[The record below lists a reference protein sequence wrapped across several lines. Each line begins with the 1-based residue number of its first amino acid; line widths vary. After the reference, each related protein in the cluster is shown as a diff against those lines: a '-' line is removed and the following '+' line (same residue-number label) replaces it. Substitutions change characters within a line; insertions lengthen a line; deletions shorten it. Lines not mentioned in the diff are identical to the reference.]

1 MYIYDFDGTIY
12 DGDAT
17 IDFYFYCLKENK
29 KLIKYVL
36 IAFINILL
44 ALVRIKKEKDVLES
58 FFKFVT
64 EIDDIDLKLTK
75 FWKINNK
82 KIKQFYLNKKNKN
95 NDIVISASPTFVLE
109 PICKKLKI
117 KDLIATNINKKTGEL
132 TGLDCRH
139 KEKVRRLYEKYINI
153 TVKEAYSDSF
163 IDKPLMD
170 IANAAYLVRKN
181 KIKKLK

>member
-29 KLIKYVL
+29 KLIKFVL

-64 EIDDIDLKLTK
+64 EIEDIDSKITK
-75 FWKINNK
+75 FWKINDK
-82 KIKQFYLNKKNKN
+82 KIKQFYLNK
-95 NDIVISASPTFVLE
+95 
-109 PICKKLKI
+109 
-117 KDLIATNINKKTGEL
+117 
-132 TGLDCRH
+132 
-139 KEKVRRLYEKYINI
+139 
-153 TVKEAYSDSF
+153 
-163 IDKPLMD
+163 
-170 IANAAYLVRKN
+170 
-181 KIKKLK
+181 